1 MCASIR
7 HAQNAG
13 HNTSKLDGAIGG
25 PISSTVCGRYAF
37 NANRSAGYMHNL
49 LTGDNENGANNYAA
63 RGMLLFKPL
72 GGLKILFNVHA
83 GQVNN
88 RPVEYRHI
96 GTFDPTTLGNPSP
109 TVCSPAAAYAGRCTD
124 LFGYGTPGKFYDSAF
139 NWKQH
144 LRVTTIG
151 SYLCVDYDTRDLNYL

>member
-1 MCASIR
+1 MPADSGSYTP
-7 HAQNAG
+7 AN
-13 HNTSKLDGAIGG
+13 LEGAIGG
-25 PISSTVCGRYAF
+25 PIPSTIDGRFAF
-37 NANRSAGYMHNL
+37 NANHSDGYMHNL

-72 GGLKILFNVHA
+72 DGLKILFNVHA

-109 TVCSPAAAYAGRCTD
+109 TMSSVASAYSGHCT
-124 LFGYGTPGKFYDSAF
+124 
-139 NWKQH
+139 
-144 LRVTTIG
+144 
-151 SYLCVDYDTRDLNYL
+151 